1 MLKIEDLYFKY
12 NQDDQTPNAID
23 GVTLEIDRGDF
34 VAVIGHNG
42 CGKSTLAKH
51 LNAILLPVSG
61 KVYVSGMDTA
71 DQNLLYQIRH
81 TCGMV
86 FQNPDNQLVAT
97 TVEEDVAFGPENM
110 GVPTQEIR
118 QRIDEA
124 LKVVSMEGY
133 MQHAPHM
140 LSGGQKQRVA
150 IAGIIAMQPR
160 CIVFDEPTAMLDPV
174 GRKEVLDTILKL
186 NCQLGITIVLIT
198 HHMDEAS
205 LANRIV
211 VMDKGKIHMDGTPK
225 QIFARVDEL
234 TAVGLTAPQTVLLLD
249 ALKHAGVDVPLDA
262 FSVRD
267 CAQAIFERLEA

>member
-61 KVYVSGMDTA
+61 KVYVSGMDTS

-160 CIVFDEPTAMLDPV
+160 CIVFDEPTAID
-174 GRKEVLDTILKL
+174 RK
-186 NCQLGITIVLIT
+186 
-198 HHMDEAS
+198 S
-205 LANRIV
+205 V
-211 VMDKGKIHMDGTPK
+211 V
-225 QIFARVDEL
+225 
-234 TAVGLTAPQTVLLLD
+234 
-249 ALKHAGVDVPLDA
+249 
-262 FSVRD
+262 
-267 CAQAIFERLEA
+267 